1 MDPKI
6 RILESQLYQDGKHW
20 IKAAG
25 PSSVSKPLVGVVTGS
40 FFIESDTGK
49 VYVYDETS
57 TTWTE
62 M

>member
-6 RILESQLYQDGKHW
+6 RVLQDQLFTDGKHW
-20 IKAAG
+20 ITAAG
-25 PSSVSKPLVGVVTGS
+25 PSSVSKPIVGIVTGS

>member
-6 RILESQLYQDGKHW
+6 RILESQLYTDGKHW

-25 PSSVSKPLVGVVTGS
+25 PSSVSKPTSGIITGS
-40 FFIESDTGK
+40 FFIESNTGK
-49 VYVYDETS
+49 VYVFDETS
-57 TTWTE
+57 VTWTE